1 MVISVR
7 IRYAPMER
15 PFNKIRIL
23 VIGLGNQSL
32 SDHIPAVLRSNDVE
46 LVAVYDSEPAAVDKF
61 RRVFP
66 NLNGIPNIVNLNNL
80 SGIDAAMVIVP
91 HAEYFKIVK
100 LLCEKGIRIFKEK
113 PLARNLK
120 EARDLM
126 KLPDFEELCFICT
139 QRRFNKLYIKA
150 KESLSKIGVPYMFS
164 AEYKLN
170 IVDPDNGWRGNINL
184 AGGGCV
190 LDMGYHIVDQL
201 VWWFGM
207 PQKIFAATSC
217 QAIEDRSQYAED
229 SAIIAFKYDN
239 GMHGNILLSRSAG
252 EKVEKYTVF
261 GSRGFIIGNKKSLVI
276 KNKKGEILEEI
287 KLENDNDMLDEQLGF
302 FVKTINRDGNFK
314 EIVSRNI
321 RNLEF
326 IDKCYKNI

>member
-7 IRYAPMER
+7 IRYALMEKS
-15 PFNKIRIL
+15 FSKIRML

-32 SDHIPAVLRSNDVE
+32 SDHIPAVLRSSDIE
-46 LVAVYDSEPAAVDKF
+46 LMGVYDSEPAAIDKF
-61 RRVFP
+61 REMFP
-66 NLNGIPNIVNLNNL
+66 NLKRIPNIVDLNNL
-80 SGIDAAMVIVP
+80 SGIDAVMVVVP

-120 EARDLM
+120 EAESLTI
-126 KLPDFEELCFICT
+126 LPNFEKLCFVCT

-150 KESLSKIGVPYMFS
+150 KESLNKIGVPYMFS

-170 IVDPDNGWRGNINL
+170 ITDPDNGWRGDVNL

-201 VWWFGM
+201 VWWFGI

-217 QAIEDRSQYAED
+217 LATEGRSKYAED
-229 SAIIAFKYDN
+229 SATIAFRYDN

-252 EKVEKYTVF
+252 EKVEKYTIL
-261 GSRGFIIGNKKSLVI
+261 GSRGFITGNKKLLVI

-287 KLENDNDMLDEQLGF
+287 KLEDDNDMLDEQLKF
-302 FVKTINRDGNFK
+302 FVKTIKEKGSFK

-321 RNLEF
+321 KNLEF
-326 IDKCYKNI
+326 IDKCYKSI

>member
-1 MVISVR
+1 MVTLMR
-7 IRYAPMER
+7 IRYASMER
-15 PFNKIRIL
+15 SSNKIRML

-32 SDHIPAVLRSNDVE
+32 NDHIPAVLRNNDIE
-46 LVAVYDSEPAAVDKF
+46 LVAVYDPEPEVIDKF
-61 RRVFP
+61 RKLFP
-66 NLNGIPNIVNLNNL
+66 NLNGVPNLANLNDL

-91 HAEYFKIVK
+91 HAEYLKTVK

-120 EARDLM
+120 EAEDLM
-126 KLPDFEELCFICT
+126 RLPDFEKLCFICT

-150 KESLSKIGVPYMFS
+150 KESLNNIGMPYLFS

-170 IVDPDNGWRGNINL
+170 ITDPDNGWRGDTNL

-190 LDMGYHIVDQL
+190 LDMGYHIIDQL
-201 VWWFGM
+201 IWWFGM
-207 PQKIFAATSC
+207 PQKMFAATSC
-217 QAIEDRSQYAED
+217 LAVEGRSKYAED
-229 SAIIAFKYDN
+229 SATIAFKYDN

-252 EKVEKYTVF
+252 EKSEKYTIL
-261 GSRGFIIGNKKSLVI
+261 GSRGFMIGNKKLLVI

-302 FVKTINRDGNFK
+302 FVKTINKDGDFR
-314 EIVSRNI
+314 EIISRNI

-326 IDKCYKNI
+326 IDKCYKSI